1 MRIKTYKNTRGQ
13 SMVEYAIIASVVI
26 LGLVAASN
34 GIAFMMKGQVESTA
48 QGLSSGSYPK
58 N

>member
-1 MRIKTYKNTRGQ
+1 
-13 SMVEYAIIASVVI
+13 MVEYAIIASVVI